1 MGWDGGV
8 RLVAVRTTSVV
19 EEAHARHGTHPVV
32 TAALGRTLTAALI
45 LAAISLK
52 GDERVTLR
60 ILGDGPIGAV
70 IADAD
75 ARGDVRGYVKEP
87 AVLLPLKPNG
97 KLDVG
102 RAVGHG
108 TISVSRDLASGE
120 VYSSSVPLV
129 SGEIGEDLAHFLDAS
144 EQIPSAVALGV
155 RVAPDGSVTG
165 AGGLIVQ
172 TLPGVGPEVAGELAS
187 RIAAM
192 PAVSSVM
199 TDGGHADDLIAFIA
213 GGASVEIMERRPVR
227 FSCTCSREK
236 GELALAALG
245 ADEIASLIDE
255 NGEAEVTCH
264 FCRRQFRF
272 ERAELEGLLEAVR
285 KGLKGS

>member
-1 MGWDGGV
+1 
-8 RLVAVRTTSVV
+8 
-19 EEAHARHGTHPVV
+19 VV

-75 ARGDVRGYVKEP
+75 ARGGVRGYVKEP
-87 AVLLPLKPNG
+87 SVLLPLKPNG

-102 RAVGHG
+102 RAVGRG
-108 TISVSRDLASGE
+108 TISVSRDLSSGE

-144 EQIPSAVALGV
+144 EQIPSALALGV
-155 RVAPDGSVTG
+155 RVAPDGSVMG

-172 TLPGVGPEVAGELAS
+172 ALPGVGPELAEKLAA

-199 TDGGHADDLIAFIA
+199 TDGGRADDLIALAA

-227 FSCTCSREK
+227 FSCTCSRAK

-264 FCRRQFRF
+264 FCRRQFTF

-285 KGLKGS
+285 EGRKGPSAGEKP